1 MTKKQ
6 IFLIA
11 GIIIL
16 VLVVIAIYKIET
28 NSADDRAQREPAFN
42 TANQITMKVIMVDE
56 NANAEYATVW
66 LTPSARIYTLAKNI
80 TDYTIYID
88 LMEKSKK
95 DGSLLTFTLANDDPS
110 VIKSVNKQKVSL

>member
-16 VLVVIAIYKIET
+16 VLVVVAIYKIET
-28 NSADDRAQREPAFN
+28 KSTNDRAQPEPSLN
-42 TANQITMKVIMVDE
+42 TANQITMKVIMVEE

-80 TDYTIYID
+80 TDYKIYID

-95 DGSLLTFTLANDDPS
+95 DGSLLTFTLATNDPS
-110 VIKSVNKQKVSL
+110 VIKSINK

>member
-28 NSADDRAQREPAFN
+28 KNAEDRAQPEPSLN

-56 NANAEYATVW
+56 NANAEYAIVW

-80 TDYTIYID
+80 TDYKKYID

-95 DGSLLTFTLANDDPS
+95 EGSLLTFTLANDDPS
-110 VIKSVNKQKVSL
+110 VIKSINK

>member
-6 IFLIA
+6 IFSIA

-16 VLVVIAIYKIET
+16 VLVVVAIYKIET
-28 NSADDRAQREPAFN
+28 YSTDDRAQPESSLK

-80 TDYTIYID
+80 TDYKIYID

-95 DGSLLTFTLANDDPS
+95 DGSLLTFTLATDDPS
-110 VIKSVNKQKVSL
+110 VIKSINK